1 MVNPEFSMIEQ
12 GICKN
17 CKNFSNNLC
26 SVLNKKVEYGDYCAS
41 FDMDFDKLKQL
52 EPSQVPPDYIFDKNE
67 LFKKRD
73 FIMDKF
79 DEDIFF
85 YGVLLPKWVE
95 VYDKDGNI
103 VGKKQIW
110 NPVLI

>member
-52 EPSQVPPDYIFDKNE
+52 
-67 LFKKRD
+67 
-73 FIMDKF
+73 
-79 DEDIFF
+79 
-85 YGVLLPKWVE
+85 
-95 VYDKDGNI
+95 
-103 VGKKQIW
+103 
-110 NPVLI
+110 